1 MKLEGVASSDVSI
14 LFKINNTLIEVIRE
28 LLLDFIK

>member
-1 MKLEGVASSDVSI
+1 MKLERVASSDVSV